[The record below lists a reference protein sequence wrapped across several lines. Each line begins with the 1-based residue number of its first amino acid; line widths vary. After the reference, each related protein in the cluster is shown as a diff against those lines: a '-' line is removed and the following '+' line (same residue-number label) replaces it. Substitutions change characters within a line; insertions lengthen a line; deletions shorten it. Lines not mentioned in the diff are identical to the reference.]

1 MFEIHTLFQLFLFF
15 CKTANQYNLIR
26 SMGSRNSMLTIV
38 FVEKVQEDLIK
49 LYNNHL
55 QNIILTRS

>member
-1 MFEIHTLFQLFLFF
+1 
-15 CKTANQYNLIR
+15 
-26 SMGSRNSMLTIV
+26 MLTIV